1 MLKAEIKKAAAI
13 IQDVP
18 SESEIV
24 FNKGGSIIF
33 QVDAKDKDDY
43 KYYKSRGFVR

>member
-24 FNKGGSIIF
+24 SIK
-33 QVDAKDKDDY
+33 VDQ
-43 KYYKSRGFVR
+43 